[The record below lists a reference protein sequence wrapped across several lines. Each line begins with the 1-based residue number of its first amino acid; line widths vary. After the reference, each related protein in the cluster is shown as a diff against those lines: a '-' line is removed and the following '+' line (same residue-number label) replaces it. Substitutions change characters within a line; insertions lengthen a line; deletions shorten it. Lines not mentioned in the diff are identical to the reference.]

1 MKTLTPN
8 QQTRIMKY
16 LSPEEQKLVR
26 KLLRRRNDYW
36 RRMKRVRAFTGN
48 VKQALLIGACAAGIL
63 GGTASVQA
71 ADVPAASAPALFN
84 EANAEQRAGN
94 LGPAILGYERAK
106 FLAPGDAAIA
116 QNLRAARDK
125 AGVTAPAVP
134 TWQRPMHALSFDILA
149 ALAGISLALLCMLV
163 FGTRLIPTTL
173 RGLARGVATTFGV
186 TALLAAS
193 ALALRWPELA
203 RAVIVGARATAHIA
217 PAASSG
223 TAFALKPGELVT
235 ERRAHGD
242 FVHVRTLDQRSGWVA
257 KAHVERIIPAE
268 ANPSPM

>member
-1 MKTLTPN
+1 MKALTPN
-8 QQTRIMKY
+8 QQTLIMKY
-16 LSPEEQKLVR
+16 LSPEEQKFVR
-26 KLLRRRNDYW
+26 RILRRRAEYW
-36 RRMKRVRAFTGN
+36 RRMKRMRAVTDS
-48 VKQALLIGACAAGIL
+48 VKHTLLIGACAVGIV

-71 ADVPAASAPALFN
+71 ADTPAAFASALFN
-84 EANAEQRAGN
+84 EANAEQRAGD

-125 AGVTAPAVP
+125 AGVTAPTVP
-134 TWQRPMHALSFDILA
+134 TWQRPMHAVSFDILA
-149 ALAGISLALLCMLV
+149 ALACISLALLCLLV

-173 RGLARGVATTFGV
+173 RGISRGVATTLAV

-217 PAASSG
+217 PAAASG
-223 TAFALKPGELVT
+223 TAFELKPGELVT

-242 FVHVRTLDQRSGWVA
+242 FVLVRTLDQRSGWVA
-257 KAHVERIIPAE
+257 KANVQRIIPAE